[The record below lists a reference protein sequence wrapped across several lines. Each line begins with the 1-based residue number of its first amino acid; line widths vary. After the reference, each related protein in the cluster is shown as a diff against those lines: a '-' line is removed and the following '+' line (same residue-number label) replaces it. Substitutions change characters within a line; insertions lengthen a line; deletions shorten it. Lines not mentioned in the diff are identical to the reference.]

1 MNAANCCLRPVVADT
16 CAVISY
22 ILPTRDRPE
31 RLKATLQ
38 ALASLGDHSE
48 CGGAEVVVVD
58 VGSRERL
65 ILARALESGL
75 PIKYLLRERHEG
87 ALARNIAGAASD
99 PAADWL
105 VLLEDDSYPDDTEFL
120 ARLRD
125 VPADIGA
132 VSASVWLPT
141 RPGRRAERER
151 GGLPEVF
158 LGCGAAIRRSLFLK
172 LGGYDASLG
181 CCGQE
186 YDFCARLL
194 LAGLRVAF
202 DPLFSITHA
211 NGTIRRDMSHRL
223 ARLVRNDGWIA
234 RRYAPDDVRLAELR
248 QVRERY
254 RRVAAK
260 EHALAGFDRG
270 MAQLRRTLRSQRR
283 TPMSLELWDRFTG
296 LAAARESLQ
305 AAYSARSFG
314 TACVVDE
321 GKNAWVIGQ
330 ALHELGV
337 KVTGENDDAEVMVI
351 GTMSPGP
358 MLDAFERRLEGR
370 RIGGPRI
377 LMPWTLPNNPADQL
391 ARAAA

>member
-1 MNAANCCLRPVVADT
+1 M
-16 CAVISY
+16 ISY
-22 ILPTRDRPE
+22 ILPSRDRPE

-38 ALASLGDHSE
+38 ALATLGDHRE
-48 CGGAEVVVVD
+48 CGGAELIVVD
-58 VGSRERL
+58 LGSHERL
-65 ILARALESGL
+65 ILPPTLESGL

-87 ALARNIAGAASD
+87 ALARHIACEASD

-120 ARLRD
+120 SRLKST
-125 VPADIGA
+125 PADVGA
-132 VSASVWLPT
+132 VSANVWLPT
-141 RPGRRAERER
+141 RSGRRAEREK

-158 LGCGAAIRRSLFLK
+158 LPCGAAVRRDLFLK

-181 CCGQE
+181 SCGQE

-194 LAGLRVAF
+194 MAGLRVAF
-202 DPLFSITHA
+202 NPFFSITHA
-211 NGTIRRDMSHRL
+211 NGTIRRDMSQRL

-254 RRVAAK
+254 RLVAAK
-260 EHALAGFDRG
+260 EHALTGFDRG
-270 MAQLRRTLRSQRR
+270 MSELRRTLRSQRR
-283 TPMSLELWDRFTG
+283 SPMPRELWDRFTG

-305 AAYSARSFG
+305 AAHSAHPFG

-358 MLDAFERRLEGR
+358 MLDALERRLEGR

-377 LMPWTLPNNPADQL
+377 LMPWILPTESVAEREKL
-391 ARAAA
+391 AA